1 MKILIVGGVAGGA
14 SAATRL
20 RRLDERAE
28 IILFEKGPYVSYANC
43 GLPYYIGGVIAE
55 KEKLLVTKPELLR
68 RRFCID
74 VRTENEVTAIDRA
87 AKKVTVRD
95 LRTNR
100 TYEESYDKL
109 LLSPGAAPKR
119 LPVEGNDLEGVF
131 TLRTVPDTL
140 AIDAYIREKR
150 VKQAVVVGAGFIG
163 VEMAENLKKRGPG
176 CDHCGVPRS
185 GGGISGQGN
194 GPLCCMDI
202 CGKRGSPCGCA
213 QRWRDWKERTM
224 A

>member
-1 MKILIVGGVAGGA
+1 M
-14 SAATRL
+14 
-20 RRLDERAE
+20 
-28 IILFEKGPYVSYANC
+28 SYANC

-109 LLSPGAAPKR
+109 LLSPAPR
-119 LPVEGNDLEGVF
+119 RSGCRWRET
-131 TLRTVPDTL
+131 TLR
-140 AIDAYIREKR
+140 A
-150 VKQAVVVGAGFIG
+150 F
-163 VEMAENLKKRGPG
+163 
-176 CDHCGVPRS
+176 
-185 GGGISGQGN
+185 
-194 GPLCCMDI
+194 
-202 CGKRGSPCGCA
+202 SPCG
-213 QRWRDWKERTM
+213 RFPTPLPSTRISGRRG
-224 A
+224 

>member
-1 MKILIVGGVAGGA
+1 MQRGHPPAQTG
-14 SAATRL
+14 
-20 RRLDERAE
+20 ERAE

-109 LLSPGAAPKR
+109 LLSPGARAETAAGGRKR
-119 LPVEGNDLEGVF
+119 P
-131 TLRTVPDTL
+131 
-140 AIDAYIREKR
+140 
-150 VKQAVVVGAGFIG
+150 
-163 VEMAENLKKRGPG
+163 
-176 CDHCGVPRS
+176 
-185 GGGISGQGN
+185 
-194 GPLCCMDI
+194 
-202 CGKRGSPCGCA
+202 
-213 QRWRDWKERTM
+213 
-224 A
+224 

>member
-119 LPVEGNDLEGVF
+119 
-131 TLRTVPDTL
+131 
-140 AIDAYIREKR
+140 AA
-150 VKQAVVVGAGFIG
+150 
-163 VEMAENLKKRGPG
+163 
-176 CDHCGVPRS
+176 
-185 GGGISGQGN
+185 GGG
-194 GPLCCMDI
+194 
-202 CGKRGSPCGCA
+202 KRP
-213 QRWRDWKERTM
+213 
-224 A
+224 